1 MRSPSKYKFPAHL
14 YDKIMYTVDDDDFSP
29 NMRSHKKQFKA
40 ARPPRPPRDH
50 LLLG

>member
-1 MRSPSKYKFPAHL
+1 MRSPSKSKFPAHL

-29 NMRSHKKQFKA
+29 NIGSHKKPSKV

>member
-1 MRSPSKYKFPAHL
+1 MRSPSKSKFPAHL

-29 NMRSHKKQFKA
+29 NIGSQKKQSKA
-40 ARPPRPPRDH
+40 TRPPLPPRDH